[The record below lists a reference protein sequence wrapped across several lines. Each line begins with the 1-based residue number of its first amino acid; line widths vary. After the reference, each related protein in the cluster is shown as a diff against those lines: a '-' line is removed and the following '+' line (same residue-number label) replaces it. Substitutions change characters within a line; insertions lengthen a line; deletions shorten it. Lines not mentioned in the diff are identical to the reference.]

1 MAVGD
6 RGSVPRRPRTH
17 AGDPHMNMQET
28 IASSND
34 ALSHIIR
41 LGRSRARWRMLAVAL
56 MAMLAGI
63 AIASFD

>member
-1 MAVGD
+1 
-6 RGSVPRRPRTH
+6 
-17 AGDPHMNMQET
+17 MNMQET

-63 AIASFD
+63 AVARNGPATLVSTLAVSVSSM